1 MADLNTSLN
10 DSDFISEVRD
20 ALAGLDATKI
30 PDDTITQARDR
41 FVEPLLNDI
50 GDYKASN
57 DQTDFD
63 NASIAL
69 TAERAFAAW
78 LKFTRL
84 RDREVESYIDPDAYM
99 EELKERTNQS
109 MGILGVTR
117 PPTVPNMVETIKHDG
132 EKIRVDLSREWKDTR
147 Q

>member
-1 MADLNTSLN
+1 MADLTTSL
-10 DSDFISEVRD
+10 SETDFVDEVRT

-30 PDDTITQARDR
+30 PDDTIVQARDR

-50 GDYKASN
+50 KEYTASK
-57 DQTDFD
+57 DQDNFD
-63 NASIAL
+63 NTVIAL

-84 RDREVESYIDPDAYM
+84 RDREVESYIDPDSYM
-99 EELKERTNQS
+99 EDLKERSDQS

-117 PPTVPNMVETIKHDG
+117 PPTVPNTIETIKHDG
-132 EKIRVDLSREWKDTR
+132 EKIRVDLSRQWKDTR
-147 Q
+147 